1 MSLQMNQTAVGK
13 RRLALR
19 VRCWRGSRPRRPLL
33 TRAVRRASA
42 LRQLAERSE
51 APKLLT
57 ENKLPNAAKAT
68 KCGKNETTQSLLPQG
83 RPMVVREIEDR
94 GTNATHS
101 IAKVVLYL
109 DADGIQGL
117 LAQTV
122 GQLETGSK

>member
-1 MSLQMNQTAVGK
+1 
-13 RRLALR
+13 
-19 VRCWRGSRPRRPLL
+19 
-33 TRAVRRASA
+33 
-42 LRQLAERSE
+42 
-51 APKLLT
+51 
-57 ENKLPNAAKAT
+57 
-68 KCGKNETTQSLLPQG
+68 
-83 RPMVVREIEDR
+83 MVVREIEDR